1 MAKAKS
7 LQAYTVASVYK
18 WLMAN
23 GHTVASVYKWLSY
36 SVLSSK
42 MVFFYLVSEFT
53 LKLLENP
60 AETSL
65 IEY

>member
-1 MAKAKS
+1 MAK
-7 LQAYTVASVYK
+7 LQRAEFK
-18 WLMAN
+18 D
-23 GHTVASVYKWLSY
+23 G
-36 SVLSSK
+36 
-42 MVFFYLVSEFT
+42 FFYLVSEFT